1 MFNIHIC
8 GLWIPVYDLDHLD
21 TKVICPDI
29 NSYDLLTLDCDLDHD
44 DTKVISPDALEQK
57 EVESQRMLDISYL

>member
-1 MFNIHIC
+1 MFNIHSY

-21 TKVICPDI
+21 TEVTCPDI

-44 DTKVISPDALEQK
+44 DTKAISPDALEQK
-57 EVESQRMLDISYL
+57 EVESQRMLDIS